1 MKKFCGNGCLGIDSP
16 GSKVDKSKRTSR
28 GRKQESMMKSG
39 WLQWLIAQL
48 REFGPYFAVELILP
62 GGTLI
67 ALALYALR
75 RRHALWPGSGAAR

>member
-1 MKKFCGNGCLGIDSP
+1 MKN
-16 GSKVDKSKRTSR
+16 R
-28 GRKQESMMKSG
+28 
-39 WLQWLIAQL
+39 WLQWLMSQV

-75 RRHALWPGSGAAR
+75 RRRALWPRGAVR